1 MKIRNDAEQATDRE
15 QVLISLRDLISQ
27 PTDTQVRPC
36 PNCHVPVGAESMAS
50 TSSAA
55 SCSSQCQ
62 YAPRM
67 MSSEPEKF
75 PIEEAIA
82 PLVYALYTLRL
93 LTPCWSCEGHLGED
107 GKIGKLPKVWFYCD
121 SDFYPRM
128 IAQVIGNLQAHHK
141 IGYSWMVRV
150 LPFSQSTFSTTY
162 SIEAGQSD
170 APLASLQKDVV
181 VIGQQIRQQM
191 LRLAHDYLKKED
203 V

>member
-1 MKIRNDAEQATDRE
+1 MKIRNDAEQAADRE

-36 PNCHVPVGAESMAS
+36 PNCHVSIVVESTSS

-55 SCSSQCQ
+55 SCSSKCQ
-62 YAPRM
+62 YASRM

-93 LTPCWSCEGHLGED
+93 LTPCWSCEGHLAVD

-121 SDFYPRM
+121 SGFYPRM

-150 LPFSQSTFSTTY
+150 LPFSQSTLSTTY
-162 SIEAGQSD
+162 SIEAGPSD
-170 APLASLQKDVV
+170 ASLASLQNDVV
-181 VIGQQIRQQM
+181 VLGQQIRLQT
-191 LRLAHDYLKKED
+191 LSLARDYLKK
-203 V
+203 

>member
-1 MKIRNDAEQATDRE
+1 MKIRNDADQVADRE
-15 QVLISLRDLISQ
+15 QVLIALRDLIGQ

-36 PNCHVPVGAESMAS
+36 PNCHVSIVVESTSS

-62 YAPRM
+62 YASRM

-93 LTPCWSCEGHLGED
+93 LTPCWSCEGHLGAD
-107 GKIGKLPKVWFYCD
+107 GKIGKLPKVWFYCA
-121 SDFYPRM
+121 SGFYPRM

-150 LPFSQSTFSTTY
+150 LPFSQSTLSTTY
-162 SIEAGQSD
+162 SIEAGPSD
-170 APLASLQKDVV
+170 ASLATLQKDVV
-181 VIGQQIRQQM
+181 VLGQQIRLQT
-191 LRLAHDYLKKED
+191 LSLARDYLKK
-203 V
+203 